1 MLDRLLREPLTRL
14 ALPLARGVTKAGI
27 SANTLTV
34 LGTAVVAGAALLIVD
49 ARLQLAGWI
58 LLAGIVFDILD
69 GLVARAARREDS
81 DAERRKQKVGAFLDS
96 TTDRLSDGL
105 IFSALAWHF
114 SKRSSLGLA
123 LALSAGVLAFLTS
136 YIRARAEGLGLECKV
151 GIAARPER
159 MTLIIA
165 GLILGLMVHAL
176 GVLVALSFV
185 TVIQRF
191 AHVWSQ
197 ARTSSPP

>member
-1 MLDRLLREPLTRL
+1 MFDRLLRESLSRL
-14 ALPLARGVTKAGI
+14 ALPLARGLTKAGI
-27 SANTLTV
+27 SANTLTLV
-34 LGTAVVAGAALLIVD
+34 GTAVVAGAALLIVVE
-49 ARLQLAGWI
+49 RLPLAGWI

-69 GLVARAARREDS
+69 GVVARASREDS
-81 DAERRKQKVGAFLDS
+81 DAERRGEKVGAFLDS

-114 SKRSSLGLA
+114 STRSPLGLA
-123 LALSAGVLAFLTS
+123 LTLSAGVLAFLTS
-136 YIRARAEGLGLECKV
+136 YIRARAEGLGLACKV

-165 GLILGLMVHAL
+165 GLILGLIVHAL
-176 GVLVALSFV
+176 GVLVALSLV

-197 ARTSSPP
+197 ARTTPG